1 MLAFLKRSRQALERD
16 LAGTTRKHHFSAAAY
31 SQLQVSLPMA
41 LTHLR
46 GRVLDV
52 GCGDM
57 PFRAELE
64 PRVMAYDGLDPF
76 PRSTRVRYVADA
88 QDMSVIADGA
98 YDSVLCLEV
107 LEHVPDPFQA
117 MAEIGRILAPGGTL
131 VLSVPHLSRLHDL
144 PHDYFRY
151 TRHGVERLLARGGL
165 EPLEIRARGGLFSF
179 LSHQL
184 STIALGLI
192 WGIPVV
198 RELGWH
204 LNDWLLVRG
213 AWWLDRITDREGY
226 FALGYVAAA
235 RKPAEIQPHV

>member
-179 LSHQL
+179 LSHQF

-198 RELGWH
+198 RDLAWH

-213 AWWLDRITDREGY
+213 AWWLDRVTDREGY

-235 RKPAEIQPHV
+235 RKPAGGQAP